1 LNRAEAEG
9 LLTERIARRRAKDFA
24 EADAIRERLRE
35 GGWEVVDSADGSEL
49 QALKA
54 PPSTAPAPVARAVT
68 LLAVVHG
75 WRPDVERWLL
85 SVFTH
90 VKADFEALLV
100 DNSGDVRMAGWL
112 QTRAAERLRLVTLDP
127 PLGFATAV
135 NAGIEAAAGEVV
147 VLFDP
152 GVELTGDAITPLLQA
167 LADPAV
173 VVAGPYGLRGAG
185 TLKEFEEDAGPE
197 VDAIEGYCMA
207 FRRSDAEGVGGFDPK
222 FRFYRIADIEF
233 SFRLRD
239 RGGRAVAVAGL
250 PIRRGEHR
258 LWEATSPAER
268 DRLSKRNMYRFLDKW
283 GSRTD
288 LLIGPQ

>member
-1 LNRAEAEG
+1 V
-9 LLTERIARRRAKDFA
+9 
-24 EADAIRERLRE
+24 
-35 GGWEVVDSADGSEL
+35 GGWEVLDSAEGSRLE
-49 QALKA
+49 ALEPPARSGA
-54 PPSTAPAPVARAVT
+54 PPIARAVT
-68 LLAVVHG
+68 LLTVVHG

-90 VKADFEALLV
+90 CKADFEALLV

-167 LADPAV
+167 LADPTV

-239 RGGRAVAVAGL
+239 RRARAGRTSGIGRAVAVAGL
-250 PIRRGEHR
+250 PIKRGEHR
-258 LWEATSPAER
+258 LWEAASPAER